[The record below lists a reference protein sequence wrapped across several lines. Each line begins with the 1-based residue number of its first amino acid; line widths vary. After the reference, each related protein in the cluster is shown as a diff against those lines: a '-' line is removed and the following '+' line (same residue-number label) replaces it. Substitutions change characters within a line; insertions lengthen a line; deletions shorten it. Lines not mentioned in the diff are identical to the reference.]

1 MLTLHMSLLRCMSH
15 QAPKP
20 LSFQIVHLECSD
32 CNETCRRGK
41 VGPLESVQTIV
52 ITYYQ
57 HREDIFAHLE
67 SLQASQAVP
76 GEGIFEFQ

>member
-1 MLTLHMSLLRCMSH
+1 M
-15 QAPKP
+15 
-20 LSFQIVHLECSD
+20 
-32 CNETCRRGK
+32 
-41 VGPLESVQTIV
+41 GPLESVQTIV

-76 GEGIFEFQ
+76 GEGIFKLLCAHTKCKLMKYMLYRVLEPWIQPKNLYKSMN